1 MPPKKK
7 SKTATKTT
15 VKSVSKQRLEC
26 QFCDKTYA
34 TQATLEKHIQKFHPE
49 TGNSKL
55 NSNSSENQSNTNV
68 VNPEQVNNFE
78 NVRAIIKI
86 DAKDY
91 IDVSPDVKYNNLE
104 EVVMRFH
111 RTDEEYTE
119 MTRDE
124 IIYFN
129 KALLKRLVLTIKD
142 LNRYRKL
149 SITTLQ
155 DFLFP
160 TLSLSNK
167 YSPVYKLLMNISG
180 DIFDDDDEA
189 NIETSENTETNET
202 TN

>member
-1 MPPKKK
+1 M
-7 SKTATKTT
+7 
-15 VKSVSKQRLEC
+15 
-26 QFCDKTYA
+26 
-34 TQATLEKHIQKFHPE
+34 
-49 TGNSKL
+49 
-55 NSNSSENQSNTNV
+55 NSNSSDSENQSNTNV
-68 VNPEQVNNFE
+68 VNPDQVNNFE
-78 NVRAIIKI
+78 NIRAIIKI

-180 DIFDDDDEA
+180 DIFDDDDDEA
-189 NIETSENTETNET
+189 NTETSDNTETSET